1 MTNSQCRALAI
12 VLQQR
17 IDDLYTRLLPV
28 YTLSHAWKLNLTDG
42 YLPAPG
48 QVKQVFDTYTGFSI
62 YDISL
67 ADILLELYRIE
78 TTEPHVFVWTLDPLV
93 VFTLDPLIVF

>member
-1 MTNSQCRALAI
+1 MLNDNLRAVAI

-17 IDDLYTRLLPV
+17 VDDLYTRLLPI
-28 YTLSHAWKLNLTDG
+28 YTLSHAWKLNLQDS
-42 YLPAPG
+42 YLPSPG
-48 QVKQVFDTYTGFSI
+48 QVKQVFDTYVGFSI

-67 ADILLELYRIE
+67 ADILLELHRTE
-78 TTEPHVFVWTLDPLV
+78 TTEPHAFFWTLDPLV